1 MNKSYTVDSTCNDM
15 RIDRWTRLK
24 IGKIPQGLIEKYLRS
39 GKIKI
44 NKKKI
49 KSSTKVKTNDIV
61 NFFNLDFKETI
72 VQKKIKFKPS
82 KEIIKSN
89 EDQIIDNN
97 ENFVVLNKSS
107 GISVQGGTKSK
118 KNLVDIF
125 AKSEIFQGTKPYS
138 VHRLDKDTSG
148 VFIMAKTRESAQL
161 LTSLFRLRKVHKTYL
176 AICHGELNI
185 DAGEWNDDL
194 IRYDGDKKI
203 IEKAAEA
210 ARARIAAKKARE
222 LVRKK
227 SGLGSTT
234 LPGKLADCSNKDPLQ
249 CELFL
254 VEGDSAGGTAKQGRD
269 RRTQAILPL
278 RGKVINSEKAR
289 EDKLLANNEIQ
300 SIITALGCGFGE
312 DEDDPSSFNPEKLR
326 YHKIVIM
333 TDADVDGSHIRTL
346 LLTFFWRK
354 MKSLVQ
360 GGFLYMAMPP
370 LYKMKQ
376 GKKERYA
383 YTDEERD
390 QVLQRMESEN
400 KAKIDIQRYKGLG
413 EMNAEQRWDTTMN
426 AETRTLMQVTVD
438 HIMEEETNIRFR
450 ELMGTEVEHRRS
462 FITERAKFATNIDI

>member
-1 MNKSYTVDSTCNDM
+1 MKKSYTVDSTCNDM

-72 VQKKIKFKPS
+72 VQKKIKFEPS

-176 AICHGELNI
+176 AICHGELNT

-203 IEKAAEA
+203 IEKAKTTFKVLDKNSEA
-210 ARARIAAKKARE
+210 SLVE
-222 LVRKK
+222 LKPITGRKHQLRK
-227 SGLGSTT
+227 QLYALGQPIFGDIKYKLSNSSRGLNKNLMLHSYQIKFIIDDVKHTYTALLPDYFRKLLKTKRLRFSGL
-234 LPGKLADCSNKDPLQ
+234 K
-249 CELFL
+249 
-254 VEGDSAGGTAKQGRD
+254 
-269 RRTQAILPL
+269 
-278 RGKVINSEKAR
+278 
-289 EDKLLANNEIQ
+289 
-300 SIITALGCGFGE
+300 
-312 DEDDPSSFNPEKLR
+312 
-326 YHKIVIM
+326 
-333 TDADVDGSHIRTL
+333 
-346 LLTFFWRK
+346 
-354 MKSLVQ
+354 
-360 GGFLYMAMPP
+360 
-370 LYKMKQ
+370 
-376 GKKERYA
+376 
-383 YTDEERD
+383 
-390 QVLQRMESEN
+390 
-400 KAKIDIQRYKGLG
+400 
-413 EMNAEQRWDTTMN
+413 
-426 AETRTLMQVTVD
+426 
-438 HIMEEETNIRFR
+438 
-450 ELMGTEVEHRRS
+450 
-462 FITERAKFATNIDI
+462 